1 MSASSDIESEIEYG
15 SVANLQYLIL
25 INTSIINM
33 FYNKYFKVKWL
44 KLKYL
49 KKVMFDK
56 IEFLPASI
64 AIKIHIASKVLEE
77 EDNTECNKD
86 DSDDEGKNNYSNIF

>member
-33 FYNKYFKVKWL
+33 FYNKYKSQMVKF
-44 KLKYL
+44 KYL
-49 KKVMFDK
+49 KMVMFVK

-64 AIKIHIASKVLEE
+64 AIKINIASEVLEE

>member
-1 MSASSDIESEIEYG
+1 M
-15 SVANLQYLIL
+15 VK
-25 INTSIINM
+25 
-33 FYNKYFKVKWL
+33 FKYFKM
-44 KLKYL
+44 
-49 KKVMFDK
+49 VMFEK

-86 DSDDEGKNNYSNIF
+86 DSDDE

>member
-1 MSASSDIESEIEYG
+1 
-15 SVANLQYLIL
+15 
-25 INTSIINM
+25 
-33 FYNKYFKVKWL
+33 
-44 KLKYL
+44 
-49 KKVMFDK
+49 MFDK

-86 DSDDEGKNNYSNIF
+86 DSDDE